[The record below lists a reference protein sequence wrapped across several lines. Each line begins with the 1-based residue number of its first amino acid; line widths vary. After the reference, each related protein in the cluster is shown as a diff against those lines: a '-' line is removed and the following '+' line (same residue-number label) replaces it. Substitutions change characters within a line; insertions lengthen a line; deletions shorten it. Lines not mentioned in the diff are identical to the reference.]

1 MIRVQDHDAVHGARQ
16 DRVIHPRLS
25 RHGVQHIQEVFR
37 IAQIIARIHEGLAD
51 GILIGPS
58 RNGRHFRNQAEGRD
72 FTLARIID
80 VQIVVIEGRQSAD
93 HTAHYRHRVR
103 VAAEAVKEAAQLFVQ
118 HGVIGHTLAK
128 FLILRGIGQIAIQ
141 QQIGNF
147 EEARFFGQLINGIAA
162 IQQNAGIAINIG
174 DGAFAGSGRA
184 IAGVEGENPKIAIK
198 LADIGNLRPQRAA
211 QQGQRRA
218 FVGTIQRDG
227 NGPLGL
233 RGHACLPQKRSRH
246 QHKRGR

>member
-1 MIRVQDHDAVHGARQ
+1 M
-16 DRVIHPRLS
+16 
-25 RHGVQHIQEVFR
+25 
-37 IAQIIARIHEGLAD
+37 
-51 GILIGPS
+51 
-58 RNGRHFRNQAEGRD
+58 
-72 FTLARIID
+72 
-80 VQIVVIEGRQSAD
+80 
-93 HTAHYRHRVR
+93 
-103 VAAEAVKEAAQLFVQ
+103 Q
-118 HGVIGHTLAK
+118 HGVIGHTLAE

-184 IAGVEGENPKIAIK
+184 IAGVKGENPKIAIK

-218 FVGTIQRDG
+218 FVGAIQRDG

-233 RGHACLPQKRSRH
+233 RGHACLPQKTVTPPAQAGALNYGAVQDKGVAGRLANRVTGSRE
-246 QHKRGR
+246 KPNPKV